1 MGGTVDPK
9 YYIPALD
16 VIDRKTFKRVVVRL
30 RSSVKLEFSVSIP
43 ESTLR
48 WVLVSCQLISPLLVH
63 VV

>member
-48 WVLVSCQLISPLLVH
+48 
-63 VV
+63 